1 MNELHT
7 VQIMFDNGVIME
19 IESCSDYKIKRDIP
33 CFIVVKNGH
42 NILLPMAHVTCIGYK
57 EDIV

>member
-7 VQIMFDNGVIME
+7 VQIMFDNGSIME
-19 IESCSDYKIKRDIP
+19 IESCNDYKIKRDFS
-33 CFIVVKNGH
+33 CFIVVKNEH
-42 NILLPMAHVTCIGYK
+42 NIFIPMTHVICIGYK